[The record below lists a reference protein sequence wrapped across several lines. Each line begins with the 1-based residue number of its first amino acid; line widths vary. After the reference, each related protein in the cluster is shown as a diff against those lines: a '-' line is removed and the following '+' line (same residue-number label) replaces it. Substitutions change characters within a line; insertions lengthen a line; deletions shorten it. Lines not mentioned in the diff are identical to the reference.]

1 MPLHNLTRFPRLEF
15 IGAPTPLE
23 YLPRFSD
30 YLGREIFIKRDDVTP
45 IAMGGNKLRK
55 LEFLAADA
63 LREGADTLITAGA
76 IQSNHVRQTAA
87 VAAKLGL
94 HCVAL
99 LENPIGTTAENYLT
113 NGNRLLLDLFN
124 TQIEM
129 CDALTDPNAQL
140 EELATR
146 VEAQGFRRMSFRL
159 AVLMLWA
166 RWVMWRVRWKSRN
179 SVKGRL
185 IFRRWW
191 SHRAVP
197 ELTPDWLLG
206 WNT

>member
-45 IAMGGNKLRK
+45 MAMGGNKLRK

-146 VEAQGFRRMSFRL
+146 VEA
-159 AVLMLWA
+159 VLMLWA

>member
-30 YLGREIFIKRDDVTP
+30 YLGRDIFIKRDDVTP
-45 IAMGGNKLRK
+45 MAMGGNKLRK

-99 LENPIGTTAENYLT
+99 LENPIGTTADNYLT

-140 EELATR
+140 QELATR
-146 VEAQGFRRMSFRL
+146 IEAQASARM
-159 AVLMLWA
+159 
-166 RWVMWRVRWKSRN
+166 
-179 SVKGRL
+179 
-185 IFRRWW
+185 
-191 SHRAVP
+191 
-197 ELTPDWLLG
+197 
-206 WNT
+206 

>member
-1 MPLHNLTRFPRLEF
+1 M
-15 IGAPTPLE
+15 
-23 YLPRFSD
+23 
-30 YLGREIFIKRDDVTP
+30 
-45 IAMGGNKLRK
+45 
-55 LEFLAADA
+55 
-63 LREGADTLITAGA
+63 
-76 IQSNHVRQTAA
+76 
-87 VAAKLGL
+87 
-94 HCVAL
+94 AL

-140 EELATR
+140 EVLATR
-146 VEAQGFRRMSFRL
+146 VEAQGFARMSFRL

>member
-45 IAMGGNKLRK
+45 MAMGGNKLRK

-129 CDALTDPNAQL
+129 CDALTIPMPNWKSWRRESKHKAF
-140 EELATR
+140 A
-146 VEAQGFRRMSFRL
+146 RMSFRL

-197 ELTPDWLLG
+197 ELTLDWLLG

>member
-1 MPLHNLTRFPRLEF
+1 M
-15 IGAPTPLE
+15 
-23 YLPRFSD
+23 
-30 YLGREIFIKRDDVTP
+30 
-45 IAMGGNKLRK
+45 AMGGNKLRK

-113 NGNRLLLDLFN
+113 NGNRLLLELFN

-140 EELATR
+140 RSWRRESKHKAF
-146 VEAQGFRRMSFRL
+146 ARMSFRL
-159 AVLMLWA
+159 AVLMLWV

-191 SHRAVP
+191 SRRAVP